1 VDMASKPTKR
11 LFFGRRPDQML
22 EAELSWIAS
31 LVLFFA
37 TVYAVLKV
45 DVLWVV
51 FGVTAISLYVLP
63 ILSTRDPF
71 RALPWEMALL
81 LSVPMLLHISAGARS
96 MNERFAWWD
105 DLTSLAFA
113 FSLATIGFLLT
124 VELEIYTDVKMNRP
138 FSVFFVVM
146 FALGASG
153 FWTVGEYIDHEVFG
167 SNYLSSNADVMETL
181 VWTLIG
187 GILMGFVYSV
197 YLRVMPKKRLSNF
210 GFIHLYEVRKWG
222 QN

>member
-1 VDMASKPTKR
+1 MNTRSRDGRASLAAKR
-11 LFFGRRPDQML
+11 ADQIL

-31 LVLFFA
+31 IVLFFS
-37 TVYAVLKV
+37 TVYAVLRV

-51 FGVTAISLYVLP
+51 FGITAISLYVLP
-63 ILSTRDPF
+63 IVSTRDPF

-96 MNERFAWWD
+96 MNERFEWWD

-138 FSVFFVVM
+138 FAVFFVVM

-153 FWTVGEYIDHEVFG
+153 FWTVGEYIDDEVFG
-167 SNYLSSNADVMETL
+167 SNYLKSNFDVMRTL

-187 GILMGFVYSV
+187 GILMGFVYGV
-197 YLRVMPKKRLSNF
+197 YLRVMPKKRLSDF
-210 GFIHLYEVRKWG
+210 GFIHLYEVPKWG